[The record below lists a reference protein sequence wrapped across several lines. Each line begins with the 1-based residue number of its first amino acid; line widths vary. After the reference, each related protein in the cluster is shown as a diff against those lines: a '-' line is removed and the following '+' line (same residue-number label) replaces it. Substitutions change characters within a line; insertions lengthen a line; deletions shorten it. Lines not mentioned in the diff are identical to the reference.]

1 MRFLFLAPL
10 PSAFGEV
17 AHGAPLAAA
26 LVARGH
32 EVVFAAPSIV
42 APAVPSGVPFQSLDD
57 ILTTLDVELG
67 PLCSRLGTDALVLV
81 EASGVAKFL
90 RALHLSRDRVA
101 NAAPRVVSLD
111 GWNLI
116 NPPRTWDYGPVSEPL
131 DPWFIEHTPVIRPA
145 PLARTDARGAY
156 AGLPAIDVPTR
167 EQRALARARF
177 GLPQRGAVVAWPMA
191 RWQLPESHDN
201 AALAALAARL
211 PALLAPSLAALG
223 DDITIAHV
231 SPAPL
236 AAEHR
241 PPRYHH
247 IEPQPRNDFEALIGC
262 ADVLLGFNATA
273 TSFSTALAL
282 EVPTLL
288 CTPRDDSG
296 ARLWMWPLC
305 LEGVVGPT
313 VRDNPFY
320 ATMTLI
326 DSVGDPL
333 VAALRSLAFDASVRD
348 ETRAAQVRYRE
359 TIDALPD
366 GADRLLAAIT

>member
-17 AHGAPLAAA
+17 VHGAPLAAA

-42 APAVPSGVPFQSLDD
+42 APAVPTGVPFQSLDD
-57 ILTTLDVELG
+57 ILTTLDVELA
-67 PLCSRLGTDALVLV
+67 PLCARLGTDALVLV
-81 EASGVAKFL
+81 EASGVDKFL
-90 RALHLSRDRVA
+90 RALHLSRDRIA
-101 NAAPRVVSLD
+101 NAAPHVVSLD
-111 GWNLI
+111 CWNLVD
-116 NPPRTWDYGPVSEPL
+116 PPRTWDYGPVSEPL

-145 PLARTDARGAY
+145 PLARADARGAY
-156 AGLPAIDVPTR
+156 AALPSLALPTR

-177 GLPQRGAVVAWPMA
+177 GLPERGAVVAWPMA

-201 AALAALAARL
+201 AALAEIAARL

-236 AAEHR
+236 AAAHR
-241 PPRYHH
+241 PSHYHH
-247 IEPQPRNDFEALIGC
+247 IDQLPAHDFAALIGC
-262 ADVLLGFNATA
+262 TDVLLGFNATA
-273 TSFSTALAL
+273 TSFSTALRL

-288 CTPRDDSG
+288 CAPRDETG
-296 ARLWMWPLC
+296 RRLWMWPLC

-313 VRDNPFY
+313 VRDNPFFE
-320 ATMTLI
+320 TMTVI

-333 VAALRSLAFDASVRD
+333 VAALRTLAFDASVRD